1 MPLIFPRSLI
11 QGAPEPE
18 VDNRTIVTM
27 NGKSR
32 SVTGQILPTSYTVIQ
47 DPGGLINGSAIG
59 NSNGRYLP
67 VDNGTYTF
75 QITAF
80 SSSSFNVS
88 SNWRI
93 GIGFYDSGNGISFFH
108 DGFTYSS
115 GSTLTAPSG
124 NKSITVS
131 GSPGS
136 ARGLFYI
143 GTSGPGFV
151 PSVTIAF
158 E

>member
-11 QGAPEPE
+11 QGAPQP
-18 VDNRTIVTM
+18 DNRTIVTI

-32 SVTGQILPTSYTVIQ
+32 SVSGQILPTSYTVIQ
-47 DPGGLINGSAIG
+47 DPGGLISGSAIG
-59 NSNGRYLP
+59 SGNGRYLP

-80 SSSSFNVS
+80 GSSSFNVS
-88 SNWRI
+88 SSWRI
-93 GIGFYDSGNGISFFH
+93 GVGFYDSANGIAYFH

-131 GSPGS
+131 GSTEG
-136 ARGLFYI
+136 RGLFYQGI
-143 GTSGPGFV
+143 NGPGFV

>member
-18 VDNRTIVTM
+18 VDNRTIVTI

-32 SVTGQILPTSYTVIQ
+32 SVTGNILPTSYTVIQ
-47 DPGGLINGSAIG
+47 DPGGLISGSAIG

-67 VDNGTYTF
+67 VDAGTYNF

-80 SSSSFNVS
+80 GSSSFNVS
-88 SNWRI
+88 SSWRI
-93 GIGFYDSGNGISFFH
+93 GIGFYDSANGIAYFH
-108 DGFTYSS
+108 DGFSYST
-115 GSTLTAPSG
+115 GTTLTAPTG

-131 GSPGS
+131 GSNI

-143 GTSGPGFV
+143 GAGGPGFV